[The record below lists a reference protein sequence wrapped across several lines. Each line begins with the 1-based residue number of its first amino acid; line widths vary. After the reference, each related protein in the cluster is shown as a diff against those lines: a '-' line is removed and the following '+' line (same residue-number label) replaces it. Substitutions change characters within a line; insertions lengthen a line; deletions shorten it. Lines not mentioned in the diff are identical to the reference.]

1 MDYGYKLTDKK
12 LAELEKK
19 ISDVYTQAAE
29 QQRKIAEDYFK
40 QFKVKDEL
48 MRKAV
53 EAGTITDEYY
63 KDWRLANIG
72 RGERFV
78 AMRDDLAERATRANE
93 VAMAYVNDAT
103 PSIWSLNAN
112 YAAYTIENY
121 AGNVGFTLYDENAI
135 ERLLV
140 EEPDVM
146 PFYPPQRA
154 VDRGIDLAY
163 GKRQITAQVT
173 SSILTGDSIGHMA
186 DALMTRITTM
196 ERSSAIR
203 AARTASTNA
212 MNAGRQMQFEKAS
225 AMGIRVKKRWRCVHD
240 ARTREE
246 HGDADGQIRE
256 IKEPYDVGGEKLMF
270 PADNA
275 GSGWNV
281 YNCRC
286 RSENF
291 LPDYPRDMG
300 ETYNEWLNGK
310 IQSGE
315 IAPKPEKK
323 KSNVLTEPKKDS
335 KDSNYTLA
343 IQEFLADNVTYNPV
357 LDAERILTE
366 EEIISVLSGG
376 DRTSGSCASLGL
388 AYIGQKQGWNV
399 IDYRGGQSQRRF
411 SGSVTLRNISNM
423 EGFKTLKA
431 AGKSSLTVGNRLL
444 QQCELNKEYYLASG
458 RHVSI
463 VRMIE
468 RDITSETT
476 GEVLGTKKVYQY
488 LELQSATTSGWTDFN
503 GNAKYT
509 LNKRF
514 GCTSTSDYGSAERN
528 DFMIDIEESKFDTE
542 EFRSLLGFLNTAENE
557 QKKGR
562 NGTIK

>member
-63 KDWRLANIG
+63 KDWRIANIG
-72 RGERFV
+72 RGERFE

-93 VAMAYVNDAT
+93 IAMAYVNDAT

-212 MNAGRQMQFEKAS
+212 MNAGRQMQFEKA
-225 AMGIRVKKRWRCVHD
+225 AEMGIRVQKRWRCVHD

-300 ETYNEWLNGK
+300 ETYNEWAERKSEEKEKQFGIMYGESSINADKKYIESSEYKNKFFGITNKEKVNLQIYNCSKRAILENSGK
-310 IQSGE
+310 YTESFFLIDGDSGE
-315 IAPKPEKK
+315 IISEITDKKYKNASEVIYPKYFKQ
-323 KSNVLTEPKKDS
+323 
-335 KDSNYTLA
+335 A
-343 IQEFLADNVTYNPV
+343 
-357 LDAERILTE
+357 LDKAHKQGKN
-366 EEIISVLSGG
+366 IISVHNHPEGYPPSPNDMMSAFKNKYSKCIAVGTNGQVYEYSNDTIPLSVK
-376 DRTSGSCASLGL
+376 DCDNIQEL
-388 AYIGQKQGWNV
+388 IGWNYNAGYD
-399 IDYRGGQSQRRF
+399 IDRAYLDIYNSFG
-411 SGSVTLRNISNM
+411 LIYNII
-423 EGFKTLKA
+423 
-431 AGKSSLTVGNRLL
+431 
-444 QQCELNKEYYLASG
+444 G
-458 RHVSI
+458 R
-463 VRMIE
+463 
-468 RDITSETT
+468 
-476 GEVLGTKKVYQY
+476 
-488 LELQSATTSGWTDFN
+488 
-503 GNAKYT
+503 
-509 LNKRF
+509 
-514 GCTSTSDYGSAERN
+514 
-528 DFMIDIEESKFDTE
+528 
-542 EFRSLLGFLNTAENE
+542 
-557 QKKGR
+557 
-562 NGTIK
+562 